1 MAEPNWRAACQTTDS
16 PKRFI
21 DPATGLRFY
30 PIPLKDQSGFACVP
44 GVTSILGCT
53 ATQEDKER
61 LERWRAKEI
70 AAGRDP
76 NAARE
81 RGTRVH
87 AGLEDWVRGLTPD
100 FKVQSDLDCFTGM
113 TRHLERYDTFLWN
126 ERPLVPGWERCW
138 NTDDK
143 SDPNRLARVWSNVWG
158 YSGTPDFIAV
168 TKENRQTVL
177 GDFKTSNQ
185 PYFRCSGTLVPMHRK
200 TGFLKYKKT
209 VRQLCAYKMA
219 VEEMFPDVHI
229 DGLQIVVGLPKS
241 GESQQFWISDAEIA
255 RETET
260 FKQTCRH
267 FWCDYLPGLQ
277 AQAATGELVAA

>member
-1 MAEPNWRAACQTTDS
+1 MQEAYWRSESKWTAS

-21 DPATGLRFY
+21 DPQTGLRFY
-30 PIPLKDQSGFACVP
+30 PIPAGDDAGFVCVP

-53 ATQEDKER
+53 ATQEDKDR

-87 AGLEDWVRGLTPD
+87 TGLENWVRGLTPE
-100 FKVQSDLDCFTGM
+100 FTVQSDLDCFTGM

-138 NTDDK
+138 NTTDK
-143 SDPNRLARVWSNVWG
+143 SDPDRLARVWSNVWG
-158 YSGTPDFIAV
+158 YSGTPDFIGV
-168 TKENRQTVL
+168 TKEKRLTVL

-219 VEEMFPDVHI
+219 VEEMFPHIRI

-241 GESQQFWISDAEIA
+241 GESQQFWISEAEIA

-260 FKQTCRH
+260 FKQTCQH
-267 FWCDYLPGLQ
+267 FWTKHLPALRGQ
-277 AQAATGELVAA
+277 AQLAVASAA